1 MGWKTQWKSVS
12 LSRHHPSILQVHLWG
27 GALLSHCGPEFLT
40 CDAPYLTSSPAHHL
54 RALAQSTMWTKKQKD
69 WAKTLNPKPRILHTS
84 YNILDWLSDVFV
96 MNEFLW
102 YSTPTY
108 LVQRVEFLCSPMCYP
123 KEGTLGQMGLFLQYL
138 LNQAKAIGKLCDV
151 TASDG
156 NVSSVQFTSL
166 L

>member
-1 MGWKTQWKSVS
+1 MKKCFPVQT
-12 LSRHHPSILQVHLWG
+12 PSINTAGALVG
-27 GALLSHCGPEFLT
+27 GALLSHVTPPTWHHPQLT
-40 CDAPYLTSSPAHHL
+40 IWEPLHK
-54 RALAQSTMWTKKQKD
+54 AQCEQKTKD

>member
-1 MGWKTQWKSVS
+1 MKTQWKSVS
-12 LSRHHPSILQVHLWG
+12 LSRHHPSILA
-27 GALLSHCGPEFLT
+27 GALVGGTAESRIFNMWRPLLDIIP
-40 CDAPYLTSSPAHHL
+40 SSPFE
-54 RALAQSTMWTKKQKD
+54 SPCTKHNVNQKTKD
-69 WAKTLNPKPRILHTS
+69 WAKTLNPKPRIMHTS

-108 LVQRVEFLCSPMCYP
+108 LVQRVEFLCSPMTQRKVLWPRWVC
-123 KEGTLGQMGLFLQYL
+123 LFLQYL

>member
-27 GALLSHCGPEFLT
+27 GHCWVMWRPLLDIIP
-40 CDAPYLTSSPAHHL
+40 SSPFE
-54 RALAQSTMWTKKQKD
+54 SPCTKHNVNKKTKD

>member
-1 MGWKTQWKSVS
+1 MKKCFPVQT
-12 LSRHHPSILQVHLWG
+12 PSINTASALV
-27 GALLSHCGPEFLT
+27 GALLSQSVTPPTWHHPQLT
-40 CDAPYLTSSPAHHL
+40 IWEPLHK
-54 RALAQSTMWTKKQKD
+54 AQCEQKTKD

-102 YSTPTY
+102 VQAIVVVVPLLTY
-108 LVQRVEFLCSPMCYP
+108 LVQRVEFLCSPMTQRKVLWPRWVC
-123 KEGTLGQMGLFLQYL
+123 LFLQYL